1 MGHDEKAVVSQLG
14 GQPAKF
20 GTKTVAT
27 LQRLNFLLLQNN
39 RTLLQRLPNSFDH
52 SLSYYIVH
60 YIPLRL

>member
-27 LQRLNFLLLQNN
+27 VQRLNF
-39 RTLLQRLPNSFDH
+39 FF
-52 SLSYYIVH
+52 
-60 YIPLRL
+60 